1 MIIEHTNINP
11 NKAAHIGHLRNAI
24 LGDTFVRMLRAAG
37 RSVEVQNYI
46 DNTGVQVADVVV
58 AFEHWKRSRP
68 PRFGRSSKPRASTIC
83 AGISTRGCRAITRTI
98 LTRSNGVKRRCTRSN
113 RAKERHRELA
123 HLVSDA
129 IVRAHLATMY
139 RLNIEYDVL
148 PRESEI
154 LHLKFWA
161 QAFELLKERKAIY
174 FETEGKNKGCWVMP
188 ASAFKS
194 SR

>member
-1 MIIEHTNINP
+1 
-11 NKAAHIGHLRNAI
+11 
-24 LGDTFVRMLRAAG
+24 MLRATG
-37 RSVEVQNYI
+37 RNVEVQNYI

-58 AFEHWKRSRP
+58 AFEHLEKKSPADVQSADRNHAIRLSVL
-68 PRFGRSSKPRASTIC
+68 GSLRADV
-83 AGISTRGCRAITRTI
+83 RATTRTI
-98 LTRSNGVKRRCTRSN
+98 RRHSNGARRRLHAIESGEGAT
-113 RAKERHRELA
+113 AELA

-161 QAFELLKERKAIY
+161 TGVRAAEGAQGDLFRDRRQEQGLLGDAGVGLPRKL
-174 FETEGKNKGCWVMP
+174 G
-188 ASAFKS
+188 
-194 SR
+194 R